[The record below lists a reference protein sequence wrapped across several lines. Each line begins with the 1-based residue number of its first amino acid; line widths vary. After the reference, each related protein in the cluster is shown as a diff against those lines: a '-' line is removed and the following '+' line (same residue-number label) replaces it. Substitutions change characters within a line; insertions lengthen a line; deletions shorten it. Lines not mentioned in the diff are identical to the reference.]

1 MIEMIASAKTQ
12 PLSQKTHQSKLSANN
27 KFQDQLD
34 KSISNQKNLS
44 EELRQQKITDQKK
57 ELESLKT
64 RIKDLKEQQ
73 SEELDPKEMKKL
85 EEKLAPLEELL
96 GFLQNIIEDTD
107 SMESPTIKNSAGSVD
122 LLTWVDTLKNFVETS
137 VDEITTTGSLSDRN
151 YFSAQKFSILLE
163 NADIQPNIPL
173 QNNDLTTMNT
183 MMNVFVESNSIVTDS
198 IANSAIKNESLVAE
212 NSTTMTAMLSEMEAV
227 EPTKLEGDL
236 SEDAPKIKD
245 ALKTDLTMK
254 SSDFNMNKDNSSD
267 SDSNNNTEQKV
278 TIKDLRTKNAESSTG
293 TQEKTFS
300 LENMDSAVTAT
311 ATDGDT
317 TNTEAPSLKTALKNE
332 NTTIAQ
338 KLYTSLSSSVSR
350 VQVEALMQN
359 MAGKMS
365 MLLQDGKNE
374 LRMKLTPPELGQM
387 KLTFITEDNV
397 MRGKIV
403 VETPEAKMFFE
414 QNIDNLKETLAQA
427 GVTLGNIDIDLGSQ
441 SDFSSKM
448 QDEEDG
454 FLQAVRPG
462 SLENNIEQKIERK
475 SMVQDLLVDFTA

>member
-1 MIEMIASAKTQ
+1 MIEMIASVKIQ
-12 PLSQKTHQSKLSANN
+12 PLSQKIHQSKLSANN

-73 SEELDPKEMKKL
+73 SEELDPKEMEKL
-85 EEKLAPLEELL
+85 AEKLAPLEELL

-107 SMESPTIKNSAGSVD
+107 SMESPVIKNSTGSVD

-137 VDEITTTGSLSDRN
+137 VDEITTTGSLSDSN
-151 YFSAQKFSILLE
+151 YFSAQKFSFLLE
-163 NADIQPNIPL
+163 NADIQTNIPL
-173 QNNDLTTMNT
+173 QNNDITTMNT
-183 MMNVFVESNSIVTDS
+183 MMNVFVESNSIVTDH
-198 IANSAIKNESLVAE
+198 IATNTIKDKSLVADTS
-212 NSTTMTAMLSEMEAV
+212 NVMTVMLSEMEAV
-227 EPTKLEGDL
+227 EPTKLEGDIPT
-236 SEDAPKIKD
+236 EDAPKIKD
-245 ALKTDLTMK
+245 ALKIDTAMK

-267 SDSNNNTEQKV
+267 SDSNNTAEQKV
-278 TIKDLRTKNAESSTG
+278 TIKDLRTKNTEASTG
-293 TQEKTFS
+293 TEEKPFS
-300 LENMDSAVTAT
+300 LENMDSTAT
-311 ATDGDT
+311 ATDGDSLANAET
-317 TNTEAPSLKTALKNE
+317 PSLKTSLKNE
-332 NTTIAQ
+332 NTIIAQ

-387 KLTFITEDNV
+387 KLTFITEDNI
-397 MRGKIV
+397 MRGNIV
-403 VETPEAKMFFE
+403 VETLEAKMFFE
-414 QNIDNLKETLAQA
+414 QNIDNLRETLAQA
-427 GVTLGNIDIDLGSQ
+427 GVKLGNIDIDLGSQ

-448 QDEEDG
+448 KDEDDG
-454 FLQAVRPG
+454 FLQAIRSG

-475 SMVQDLLVDFTA
+475 SMIQDLLVDFTA

>member
-1 MIEMIASAKTQ
+1 MIEMIASVKTQ
-12 PLSQKTHQSKLSANN
+12 TLSQKTHQSKLSANST
-27 KFQDQLD
+27 FRDQLD

-73 SEELDPKEMKKL
+73 SEELDPKEIEKL
-85 EEKLAPLEELL
+85 AEKLAPLEELL
-96 GFLQNIIEDTD
+96 GFLQDINEDMD

-122 LLTWVDTLKNFVETS
+122 LLTWIDTLKNFVETS
-137 VDEITTTGSLSDRN
+137 VDEITTTGSLSDSN
-151 YFSAQKFSILLE
+151 YFSAQKFSFLLE
-163 NADIQPNIPL
+163 NIDIQTGMSL

-183 MMNVFVESNSIVTDS
+183 MMNIFKESNSIVTDS
-198 IANSAIKNESLVAE
+198 SVTNTIKDESLIADM
-212 NSTTMTAMLSEMEAV
+212 SSTMTAMLSEMEAV

-236 SEDAPKIKD
+236 PTENTSKKD
-245 ALKTDLTMK
+245 LAMK
-254 SSDFNMNKDNSSD
+254 LSDFNMNKDTASD

-278 TIKDLRTKNAESSTG
+278 MIKDFRIKNAESSAG
-293 TQEKTFS
+293 IQEKSFS
-300 LENMDSAVTAT
+300 LENMDNAVTAT
-311 ATDGDT
+311 ATDGDA
-317 TNTEAPSLKTALKNE
+317 TNIETPSLKTALKNE

-387 KLTFITEDNV
+387 KLSFITEDSV

-414 QNIDNLKETLAQA
+414 QNIDNLRETLAQA
-427 GVTLGNIDIDLGSQ
+427 GVKLGNIDIDLGSQ
-441 SDFSSKM
+441 SDFSSQLK
-448 QDEEDG
+448 DEDDG
-454 FLQAVRPG
+454 FLQAIRPG

>member
-1 MIEMIASAKTQ
+1 MIEMIASVKTQ

-27 KFQDQLD
+27 TFQDQLD
-34 KSISNQKNLS
+34 RSISNQKNLS

-73 SEELDPKEMKKL
+73 SEELESKEMEKL
-85 EEKLAPLEELL
+85 AEKLAPLEELL
-96 GFLQNIIEDTD
+96 GFLQNMIENTD
-107 SMESPTIKNSAGSVD
+107 SMESPTIENNAGSVD

-137 VDEITTTGSLSDRN
+137 VDEITTTGSLSDSN
-151 YFSAQKFSILLE
+151 YFSAQKFSFLLE
-163 NADIQPNIPL
+163 NANIQTNIPL

-183 MMNVFVESNSIVTDS
+183 MMNVFVEANSIVTDN
-198 IANSAIKNESLVAE
+198 IVTSAIKDDADTPNM
-212 NSTTMTAMLSEMEAV
+212 MTAMLSEMEVV
-227 EPTKLEGDL
+227 EPTKLESDL
-236 SEDAPKIKD
+236 PTEDTPKIK
-245 ALKTDLTMK
+245 AAVKTDLVMK
-254 SSDFNMNKDNSSD
+254 SSNFSMNKDTSSD
-267 SDSNNNTEQKV
+267 SDSNDNTEQKV
-278 TIKDLRTKNAESSTG
+278 TIKDLRTKNTESSTG
-293 TQEKTFS
+293 TQEKSFS

-311 ATDGDT
+311 ATDGDSP
-317 TNTEAPSLKTALKNE
+317 TNTETPSLKTSLKNE

-338 KLYTSLSSSVSR
+338 KLYASLSSSVSR

-365 MLLQDGKNE
+365 ILLQDGKNE

-414 QNIDNLKETLAQA
+414 QNIDNLRETLAQA
-427 GVTLGNIDIDLGSQ
+427 GVKLGNIDIDLGSQ

-448 QDEEDG
+448 KDEDDG
-454 FLQAVRPG
+454 FLQAIRPG

-475 SMVQDLLVDFTA
+475 SMIQDLLVDFTV